1 MCRNPKLWIAL
12 GAVAVVILVA
22 APTSVGALLPILLVA
37 ACPLSMLLM
46 AGGMA
51 RMAGRGRGKAED
63 AAIADSSELAR
74 LRGEVAELR
83 QRAQR

>member
-22 APTSVGALLPILLVA
+22 APSVGAVLPILLVA

-51 RMAGRGRGKAED
+51 RMAGRGRGNAED
-63 AAIADSSELAR
+63 AATADSSELAR

-83 QRAQR
+83 QPAQR